1 MNLIIKDRKKII
13 LIIALCVFA
22 VSLIYRI
29 TNPYKQERV
38 AKLTYTGQH
47 FQIPGENQTQQG
59 KASSPEEHLV
69 NLDLFLNPPGHS
81 RNVSSNIFSD
91 QKTIPAVN
99 EHIDVE
105 KPDGALPEEIT
116 QTAPDKRKQVEDDL
130 SQFKSFGYLETDGER
145 TLFLER
151 GKQIMVIRKGDRI
164 DGKYIVK
171 DITQKE
177 LTLTALSINEDI
189 HIDLSEL

>member
-1 MNLIIKDRKKII
+1 MNLMEKDRKKII
-13 LIIALCVFA
+13 LIIALCVFT

-29 TNPYKQERV
+29 THPYKQERV

-47 FQIPGENQTQQG
+47 FQIPEKNRGQQG
-59 KASSPEEHLV
+59 EGSSPEEHLV
-69 NLDLFLNPPGHS
+69 KLDLFLNPPGHS

-91 QKTIPAVN
+91 QKTIPEVTK
-99 EHIDVE
+99 HIDTE
-105 KPDGALPEEIT
+105 KPEKDLPEKIT
-116 QTAPDKRKQVEDDL
+116 QTAPDKRKQVENDL
-130 SQFKSFGYLETDGER
+130 SKFKSFGYLESNGER
-145 TLFLER
+145 ILFLER

-164 DGKYIVK
+164 DGKYVVK